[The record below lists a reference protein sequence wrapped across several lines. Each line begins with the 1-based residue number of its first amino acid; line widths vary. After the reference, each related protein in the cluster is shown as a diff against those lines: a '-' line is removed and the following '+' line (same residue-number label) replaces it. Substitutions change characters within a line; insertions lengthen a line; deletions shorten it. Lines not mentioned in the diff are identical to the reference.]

1 MYWSAYRFARLAAND
16 GLGSVALTETT
27 SDWPFAATLILP
39 VTSLELSWPPSAR
52 DVRSATVPNAT
63 NVRLVAPSRVG
74 SFTGAMNEDPNS
86 FWSKAGSRNR
96 SEADAEYCLRWLA
109 ETA

>member
-1 MYWSAYRFARLAAND
+1 
-16 GLGSVALTETT
+16 
-27 SDWPFAATLILP
+27 
-39 VTSLELSWPPSAR
+39 
-52 DVRSATVPNAT
+52 
-63 NVRLVAPSRVG
+63 
-74 SFTGAMNEDPNS
+74 MNEDPNS